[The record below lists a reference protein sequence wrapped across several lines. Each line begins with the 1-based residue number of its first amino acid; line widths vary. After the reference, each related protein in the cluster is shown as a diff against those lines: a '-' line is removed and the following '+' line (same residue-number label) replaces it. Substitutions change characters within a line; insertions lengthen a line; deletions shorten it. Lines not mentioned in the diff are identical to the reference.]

1 MWASLTVHWGFE
13 SRDCVSFTFIILAPS
28 EGFNRRLESFEW
40 MNEKTFKVRSVS
52 WRFVEQRCLGLVWEA
67 TVSPL
72 HSFLSLCFC
81 SCCAFSAQQI
91 LSLLCPELSSGF
103 HLTLRKSQSFTWAPK
118 ALGPPDP
125 ISSYFWPPAHTA
137 QATRNAPLPL
147 APARHSTA
155 KSLCSWF
162 ASARNILPRFLHGSL
177 LHFLRSLLR
186 CHLLSV
192 ALSERPLPQ
201 VLIPFPHFILS
212 RAPTTFTVSY
222 IICLSCFPV
231 SLNISAM
238 KVEVWLPFFS
248 PLNHPQGPRKSLVHS
263 SSKS

>member
-13 SRDCVSFTFIILAPS
+13 SRDCVSFTFIIPAPS

-52 WRFVEQRCLGLVWEA
+52 WRFVEQRCLGLVREA

-81 SCCAFSAQQI
+81 SCSAFSAQQI
-91 LSLLCPELSSGF
+91 LSRLCPELSSGF

-137 QATRNAPLPL
+137 QATRNALLPRHLLATPLPRASVL
-147 APARHSTA
+147 GSRLPGIFFLDSCMAHSFT
-155 KSLCSWF
+155 SSGLFSDVTF
-162 ASARNILPRFLHGSL
+162 SASPYLN
-177 LHFLRSLLR
+177 
-186 CHLLSV
+186 
-192 ALSERPLPQ
+192 ALSPKFWFLSLTSFFLEHLPPLPY
-201 VLIPFPHFILS
+201 
-212 RAPTTFTVSY
+212 Y
-222 IICLSCFPV
+222 I
-231 SLNISAM
+231 
-238 KVEVWLPFFS
+238 
-248 PLNHPQGPRKSLVHS
+248 
-263 SSKS
+263 